1 MCFVFQGT
9 AVMSLLLPTL
19 TVVAGLIRQADRWL
33 VCQRRRDASFAL
45 KWEFPGGKVQPG
57 EALEV
62 ALRRELREELNIDAD
77 VGPERYR
84 TRHHYPKQY
93 TVELIFF
100 EILAFRGTLQNHVFE
115 QIRWASL
122 DVLPSLDFLEGDAE
136 LIVRLGTSR
145 NVELVLKTES
155 SYHGL

>member
-1 MCFVFQGT
+1 
-9 AVMSLLLPTL
+9 MSLLLPTL